1 MQWKRTKRILTGLAV
16 GTVLLAA
23 ATSGASAQETATVQ
37 AFATWELHAVGVP
50 SGPGEVT
57 IVGSLDGPVFVD
69 SGQGPMPAGTVVCPG
84 TLTVMTADGSQS
96 GEGVCAFKANDGA
109 EAYGRWSCTGYHLIG
124 CKGDFTFTGGS
135 DRLAGIAGGSE
146 LLIRS
151 EIVTAMKSRDGSS
164 AESVLGIMVWRDLTA
179 TLPE

>member
-1 MQWKRTKRILTGLAV
+1 MHGMRTKRILAGLAA
-16 GTVLLAA
+16 GTVLLTAA
-23 ATSGASAQETATVQ
+23 MGGTSAQETATVQ

-50 SGPGEVT
+50 SGPEEVT

-96 GEGVCAFKANDGA
+96 GEGVCAFRATDGA
-109 EAYGRWSCTGYHLIG
+109 QAWGHWTCSGYHLVG
-124 CKGDFTFTGGS
+124 CRGDFAFTGGT

-151 EIVTAMKSRDGSS
+151 EIVTAMKGRDGSS
-164 AESVLGIMVWRDLTA
+164 AESVLGIMVWRNLTA